1 MKHLLAL
8 GLLLCLG
15 LPGAHAQ
22 QTDSVQLLLDAAWNA
37 YDLQE
42 YEKMKD
48 LAGQALHL
56 AKKQGQE
63 AQQANSCRAIAI
75 AEESQSHFDEAY
87 RYYRLALSIW
97 EQRNDRE
104 NIARVSQDIAILKD
118 MEGDY
123 ELARNAGQ
131 RAVKAFEELGD
142 TLGLA
147 NALVDLANANKSL
160 GDLNIALKNFQRA
173 DTLFRWIQDTMGTA
187 ISGYGIGD
195 IQYRQGRYDLARPS
209 IAAVIPIFEREEEYE
224 KLAMAYNVLA
234 SIDEGEGRRADAKEN
249 YRNSI
254 TWAEQAGDSLAL
266 FDASLNLAVME
277 AGDRNLEQSR
287 ALLSN
292 ARHALGGEGNV
303 LDEASLDKVAA
314 NLDALERQME
324 NERLLRWLLL
334 AGFFLSAAAIFAFW
348 QYRKRKANALL
359 LKEQTIEHQQKVNSL
374 LDDIQLS
381 IESARMEG
389 AKRERKKITKTLH
402 DTVGSQL
409 AATRWLQEANIEAL
423 KSGALNQEAM
433 QNVLEMMS
441 EAYKNA
447 RNVERLLDKDSID
460 WLEEVGIFFQALTE
474 RSQLVI
480 EYIVNGLEDKL
491 DWELALSVYK
501 IVLTLTANVLLH
513 AKASHLKVQV
523 RQAEGALGI
532 AVEDDGVGFDRNNL
546 QYGNGL
552 KNVEEYVEQH
562 GGTMSIKPQP
572 GKGTVIA
579 INIPEG
585 GH

>member
-1 MKHLLAL
+1 MKPLLAL
-8 GLLLCLG
+8 AFLLFPCF
-15 LPGAHAQ
+15 PGAFAQ
-22 QTDSVQLLLDAAWNA
+22 GTESVELLLDSAWHA
-37 YDLQE
+37 YDMQD
-42 YEKMKD
+42 YEKMKN
-48 LAGQALHL
+48 LAADALVL

-173 DTLFRWIQDTMGTA
+173 DTLFRWIQDTIGTA

-224 KLAMAYNVLA
+224 KLAMAYNVLG

-254 TWAEQAGDSLAL
+254 TWAERASDSLTL
-266 FDASLNLAVME
+266 FDANLNLAAME

-287 ALLSN
+287 ALLAN
-292 ARHALGGEGNV
+292 ARSALAGKGSV
-303 LDEASLDKVAA
+303 LDEASLDKVSAS
-314 NLDALERQME
+314 LDALEHQLK
-324 NERLLRWLLL
+324 NERLLRVLVM
-334 AGFFLSAAAIFAFW
+334 AGILISAAAIFAFW

-359 LKEQTIEHQQKVNSL
+359 LKEQTIEHQHKVNTL

-389 AKRERKKITKTLH
+389 AKRERKKITTTLH

-423 KSGALNQEAM
+423 RNGALNQEAM

-460 WLEEVGIFFQALTE
+460 WLEEVGVFFQALTE
-474 RSQLVI
+474 RSQLEVKYTV
-480 EYIVNGLEDKL
+480 EGLEEQL

-532 AVEDDGVGFDRNNL
+532 VVEDDGVGFDRNNL

-579 INIPEG
+579 INIPG
-585 GH
+585 GQQ